1 MSYHV
6 VDPADLDSTP
16 EYPCD
21 RWSIA
26 EETGLSTLAAAI
38 YEMAPGE
45 ELAQKYHYHDQREEL
60 FYVLAGTLVV
70 ETPER
75 EYEVPSG
82 SVFVVTPDSP
92 IRPYNPDNADHSV
105 RVLGVGA
112 PQHDI
117 GRPYDG
123 TAGDQRGDRES

>member
-1 MSYHV
+1 MTYHH
-6 VDPADLDSTP
+6 VDPSALPETE

-21 RWSIA
+21 RRGISDAA
-26 EETGLSTLAAAI
+26 ELAALHAGT

-45 ELAQKYHYHDQREEL
+45 QLAREYHYHEQREEL
-60 FYVLAGTLVV
+60 FYVLAGTLAV

-75 EYEVPSG
+75 EYEVPAG

-92 IRPYNPDNADHSV
+92 IRPYNPETAETPV
-105 RVLGVGA
+105 RVFGVGA
-112 PQHDI
+112 PQYDI

-123 TAGDQRGDRES
+123 TTDDQSDDRKS